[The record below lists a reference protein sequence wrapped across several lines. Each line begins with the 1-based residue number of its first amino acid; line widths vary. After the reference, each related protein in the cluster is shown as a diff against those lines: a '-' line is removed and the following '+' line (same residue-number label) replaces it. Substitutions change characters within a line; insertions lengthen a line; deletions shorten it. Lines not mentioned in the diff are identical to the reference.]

1 MTSPQWVDELRGL
14 IDSAQVQQFRV
25 FPHPAQ
31 EGRKAAVLMLFG
43 DGERGPDV
51 LVIERAA
58 TLRDHGG
65 QPAFPGG
72 AIDPDDD
79 GPIAAALREA
89 EEETGVR
96 AHDVEVLGELP
107 EIWLPPSRFYV
118 TPVVAWWHSP
128 GSVSAVDAG
137 EVATVARVPVAHLA
151 DPAHRVS
158 ARHPTG
164 WVGPAFIVDHMLV
177 WGFTAGLL
185 DRVLDLTGWA
195 QPWDSARIVDLPGDR
210 VRS

>member
-1 MTSPQWVDELRGL
+1 VKPPWWVDDLRGL
-14 IDSAQVQQFRV
+14 VDSVGAEQVSL
-25 FPHPAQ
+25 FPNGGK

-43 DGERGPDV
+43 EAEQGPDV
-51 LVIERAA
+51 LIIERAA

-107 EIWLPPSRFYV
+107 EIWLPPSRFHV

-128 GSVSAVDAG
+128 SSVSPVDVG
-137 EVATVARVPVAHLA
+137 EVAAVARVPVSHLV

-158 ARHPTG
+158 ARHSTG
-164 WVGPAFIVDHMLV
+164 WVGPAFVVDHMLV

-195 QPWDSARIVDLPGDR
+195 KPWNPARIVDLPSDR
-210 VRS
+210 VLS

>member
-1 MTSPQWVDELRGL
+1 MNPPSWVDDLRGI
-14 IDSAQVQQFRV
+14 IDSVGVEQVRL
-25 FPHPAQ
+25 FPHAGQ

-43 DGERGPDV
+43 DGEHGPDV
-51 LVIERAA
+51 LIIERAA
-58 TLRDHGG
+58 ALRDHAG

-89 EEETGVR
+89 KEETGVR

-107 EIWLPPSRFYV
+107 EIWLPPSRFFV
-118 TPVVAWWHSP
+118 TPVLAWWHSP
-128 GSVSAVDAG
+128 GAVAAIDVG
-137 EVATVARVPVAHLA
+137 EVATVQRVPVSHLTN
-151 DPAHRVS
+151 PTHRVS
-158 ARHPTG
+158 ARHSTG
-164 WVGPAFIVDHMLV
+164 WVGPAFVVDHMLV

-210 VRS
+210 VLS